1 MLNPDV
7 STREMGVIEKCS
19 FCIQRIRYVKAT
31 WSAAGHDT
39 VSDIALQS
47 LPACAETCPADAIVF
62 GNLKDE
68 ESAVSKIAASPRAY
82 QLFDSLNTK
91 PGVRYLSKVTF
102 QEPVDPHHGGGHGDS
117 HGGGHGDDSHGEEQ
131 ADGHGGDDH
140 SSTGAH

>member
-1 MLNPDV
+1 M
-7 STREMGVIEKCS
+7 
-19 FCIQRIRYVKAT
+19 
-31 WSAAGHDT
+31 
-39 VSDIALQS
+39 
-47 LPACAETCPADAIVF
+47 F
-62 GNLKDE
+62 GNLTDA